1 MKSIKLFPILT
12 LMLFS
17 SFWASSQD
25 TKEEDPYADYSYLW
39 EDSKEKAKEEKRKA
53 KEEAKR
59 QKELDKLRKRG
70 LLPDTTSVT
79 EPSVE
84 LDSIP
89 SDSTQYVEE
98 VPLDSTDYSEV
109 VPNNSTEVTAE
120 PVYEEPVITKDTTI
134 TPSPTENILDDIDY
148 DIEESEE
155 EEPKK
160 KKAKKRLE
168 GKPINDFRGGMG
180 SPPSGGSFNGGFTFT
195 QIDGQYFAGI
205 TLNPDFA
212 IGKVGVGLNIP
223 ILYGLDEKKIRTE
236 IFEDGVGPARLITY
250 IRYGVQ
256 KKDHVYVKVG
266 QLDNTMVGYGGLV
279 NNYTNTTSFEKR
291 KVGLHYDLNWRYLV
305 GIEGLYSDFNPGS
318 ANLFAIRPYLRP
330 LGWMSVPII
339 NTLEIG
345 TPIIRDNDQT
355 KIVTSDSTS
364 TTYEFTEDG
373 VGAFGVDMGLTLVR
387 IPFIQIDLFAQYS
400 KLNVSSPDL
409 VDSLETSYSVLS
421 EPTTMSDGFSDGS
434 GKSVGLNF
442 RFNFIANLLSTD
454 MRIERLSYTEH
465 YLPQF
470 FDATYE
476 INKDARIYSLGA
488 AEEMSGIYGSLTGH
502 VLQKIQLGG
511 SLLLPD
517 NISEATPA
525 TVRLNADIDRLG
537 DKVSM
542 HASYIKGNLST
553 LEDAFTFDERSL
565 AKVRFIYHM
574 NKFLAVGMDY
584 FWAFTPTADGG
595 YKATQYV
602 SPYFGLSIAF

>member
-1 MKSIKLFPILT
+1 MTSIKLFSILT
-12 LMLFS
+12 WMLFS
-17 SFWASSQD
+17 SLWATAQETNKD
-25 TKEEDPYADYSYLW
+25 DPYADYSYLW
-39 EDSKEKAKEEKRKA
+39 EDSKEKAKEDKRKA

-59 QKELDKLRKRG
+59 QKELEKLRKKG

-79 EPSVE
+79 ESKVA
-84 LDSIP
+84 LDSLP
-89 SDSTQYVEE
+89 SDSTQYAEE
-98 VPLDSTDYSEV
+98 VVADSTETKS
-109 VPNNSTEVTAE
+109 E
-120 PVYEEPVITKDTTI
+120 PVLEEAYIPSDTTI
-134 TPSPTENILDDIDY
+134 TPSVTQDILDDLDR
-148 DIEESEE
+148 DVEEEEDE
-155 EEPKK
+155 EEPKEK
-160 KKAKKRLE
+160 KEKKRLE

-180 SPPSGGSFNGGFTFT
+180 GPPSGGSFNGGFTFT
-195 QIDGQYFAGI
+195 QIDGQYFAGM
-205 TLNPDFA
+205 TLSPDFA

-223 ILYGLDEKKIRTE
+223 ILYGLDDKKIRTE
-236 IFEDGVGPARLITY
+236 IFEDGVGVARLITY

-291 KVGLHYDLNWRYLV
+291 KVGLHYDLNWRYLI

-345 TPIIRDNDQT
+345 TPIVRDSDQT

-364 TTYEFTEDG
+364 TTYQFTKDG
-373 VGAFGVDMGLTLVR
+373 IGAFGVDMGLTLLRV
-387 IPFIQIDLFAQYS
+387 PFIQIDLFAQYS
-400 KLNVSSPDL
+400 KLNVSSPAL
-409 VDSLETSYSVLS
+409 VDSLETNYSVLG
-421 EPTTMSDGFSDGS
+421 EPSTMSDGFSDGS

-502 VLQKIQLGG
+502 ILQKVQLGG

-517 NISEATPA
+517 NISEETPA
-525 TVRLNADIDRLG
+525 TVRLNADVDRLA

-584 FWAFTPTADGG
+584 YWAFTPSADGG
-595 YKATQYV
+595 YKATQYI